1 MSVTLFLVRM
11 IFFCVVSG
19 MCVIVTMSMF
29 VSVGVMVTEAI
40 VMTMVAM
47 SVAGSKKLVSSVV
60 VGHVCECSVLDVAS

>member
-19 MCVIVTMSMF
+19 MCVIVTM
-29 VSVGVMVTEAI
+29 GVLIMVTVAI